1 MAIYSKVLMY
11 MGVYTYT
18 YIRTGPNRPDISE
31 SLDNKKYEYQI
42 EPK

>member
-18 YIRTGPNRPDISE
+18 PMFVYTYTPMFVIAKIS
-31 SLDNKKYEYQI
+31 
-42 EPK
+42 